1 MSPIDIAF
9 PKGHT
14 ADIYRAI
21 AESGELHES
30 AADLAK
36 RLGIAERTVP
46 RALDVLESAG
56 LITREGGAGRVNTIR
71 LTSDSEAKIKQLA
84 QVAIRADGVP
94 GAEYTALRDVE
105 AVRRERIKLFRQRG
119 WTAMADKLEGV

>member
-14 ADIYRAI
+14 ADVYRAI
-21 AESGELHES
+21 ADAGELHKS
-30 AADLAK
+30 AADIATM
-36 RLGIAERTVP
+36 LGIAERTVP

-71 LTSDSEAKIKQLA
+71 LTSDSEAKIRQLA
-84 QVAIRADGVP
+84 QVALRDDGAP
-94 GAEYTALRDVE
+94 GAEYMPLRDVK
-105 AVRRERIKLFRQRG
+105 AATADRVRQLRLRG
-119 WTAMADKLEGV
+119 LNAQTDRLEGV

>member
-1 MSPIDIAF
+1 MSPIDLAF
-9 PKGHT
+9 PKGHA
-14 ADIYRAI
+14 ADVYRAI
-21 AESGELHES
+21 AETGELHES

-84 QVAIRADGVP
+84 QVALRDDGLP
-94 GAEYTALRDVE
+94 GAEYTPLRDVKV
-105 AVRRERIKLFRQRG
+105 ATADRVRQLRLRGLNAQADRLER
-119 WTAMADKLEGV
+119 A